1 MPRHRITCWQDLAEY
16 GIEVLTGE
24 ACLIGARYLCDLD
37 ERGARIVRAMLG
49 LPHDCKLAENWNTS
63 GRIGPHVASIKLP
76 TDLFD
81 QLAVF
86 CLFDA
91 GCKHVIVTR
100 RSRDLRGRR
109 GRGSTRAGGAW
120 ETVAEFRATLR
131 RRTPIVRTYSP
142 LDHAGIGLDA
152 THAMSGRT

>member
-1 MPRHRITCWQDLAEY
+1 MTHRRITCWQDLADY

-24 ACLIGARYLCDLD
+24 ACLIGARYLCDLN

-49 LPHDCKLAENWNTS
+49 LPGDCKLAESWNST
-63 GRIGPHVASIKLP
+63 GRIGPHVASVKLP

-86 CLFDA
+86 CLFDGGA
-91 GCKHVIVTR
+91 KHVIVTR
-100 RSRDLRGRR
+100 DHGTCGVAEARLE
-109 GRGSTRAGGAW
+109 TPGGAW
-120 ETVAEFRATLR
+120 ETVAEFLKLYGPDA
-131 RRTPIVRTYSP
+131 IVRTYSP
-142 LDHAGIGLDA
+142 LEHAGIGLDA

>member
-1 MPRHRITCWQDLAEY
+1 
-16 GIEVLTGE
+16 
-24 ACLIGARYLCDLD
+24 
-37 ERGARIVRAMLG
+37 MLG
-49 LPHDCKLAENWNTS
+49 LPRDCKLAENWNSS

-91 GCKHVIVTR
+91 GAKHVIVTR
-100 RSRDLRGRR
+100 DHGICGVAEARLD
-109 GRGSTRAGGAW
+109 APGGAW
-120 ETVAEFRATLR
+120 ETVAEFLKLHGPDA
-131 RRTPIVRTYSP
+131 IVRTYSP
-142 LDHAGIGLDA
+142 LEHAGIGLDA

>member
-1 MPRHRITCWQDLAEY
+1 MQNYVASSNATPRSPPRKRFERHITVYATQ
-16 GIEVLTGE
+16 EVLTGE

-49 LPHDCKLAENWNTS
+49 LPRDCKLAGSWNSS
-63 GRIGPHVASIKLP
+63 GRIGPHVASVKLP

-91 GCKHVIVTR
+91 GAKHVIVTR
-100 RSRDLRGRR
+100 DHGVHGVAEARLD
-109 GRGSTRAGGAW
+109 APGGAW
-120 ETVAEFRATLR
+120 ETVAETLK
-131 RRTPIVRTYSP
+131 
-142 LDHAGIGLDA
+142 LH
-152 THAMSGRT
+152 

>member
-1 MPRHRITCWQDLAEY
+1 MTHRRITCWQDLAEY

-24 ACLIGARYLCDLD
+24 ACLIGARYLCDLND
-37 ERGARIVRAMLG
+37 RGARIVRAMLG
-49 LPHDCKLAENWNTS
+49 LPPDCKLAENWNSS

-100 RSRDLRGRR
+100 RHGIYGVTEPRLD
-109 GRGSTRAGGAW
+109 AEGGAW
-120 ETVAEFRATLR
+120 QAVEEFRATYGDDAVER
-131 RRTPIVRTYSP
+131 TYTPIGHPGV
-142 LDHAGIGLDA
+142 GLDA
-152 THAMSGRT
+152 THAMSGRTT